1 VRFICENVAPILWQW
16 LEIRDKN
23 LKTSSVSDWF
33 QIVASIGVLAGLV
46 LVGYE
51 LNRNEGINIGN
62 LSYQSLENLQ
72 NYNLVVV
79 GENPMGSLAKAC
91 LNPEELS
98 DEDYFVLDALYS
110 FRTADIRKLEI
121 LRLRGDYD
129 ISSSIDGV
137 ARHHASEIASTI
149 AGRAWLEANV
159 SEIPVGMQ
167 PHIEAELKMPT
178 KNCHATMSS
187 FIERTRQM
195 SERVPDQ

>member
-1 VRFICENVAPILWQW
+1 
-16 LEIRDKN
+16 

-33 QIVASIGVLAGLV
+33 QIVASISVLAGLL

-51 LNRNEGINIGN
+51 LNRNEGINVGN
-62 LSYQSLENLQ
+62 LSYQSMENVQ

-79 GENPMGSLAKAC
+79 GENPIGSLTKAC
-91 LNPEELS
+91 LSPEGLS
-98 DEDYFVLDALYS
+98 EEDYFVLDALYS

-137 ARHHASEIASTI
+137 ARHHAAEIASTI
-149 AGRAWLEANV
+149 AGRAWLEADA
-159 SEIPVGMQ
+159 SKIPVGMQ
-167 PHIEAELKMPT
+167 HHAEAELKNPT

-195 SERVPDQ
+195 SGRVPDE